1 MGDLF
6 FIASK
11 TIGMAARAE
20 TWLLLAIALGLI
32 ALYRNRLRQAKFWL
46 TLSFAAILLLTMFP
60 LGDVLLARLEGQY
73 PASPPVTDV
82 ADIIILGGDED
93 LDAYRKWGGTEVNE
107 AAERLIAAVTL
118 SRQFPD
124 AKLIYTG
131 GTASLGGDANP
142 QDPSIMMRD
151 AWIALGVGPE
161 RITLEQASR
170 NTAENAR
177 MTLALIHPTPGQTH
191 LLVTSAFHMPR
202 SVETFQR
209 NGWTGIVP
217 WPVDF
222 RSGRLGQGPGWKL
235 DKNLTALNTALK
247 EYAGLLAYWITG
259 Q

>member
-11 TIGMAARAE
+11 TIGTAARAE
-20 TWLLLAIALGLI
+20 TWLLLAMALGLI
-32 ALYRNRLRQAKFWL
+32 ALYRNRPTQAKVWL
-46 TLSFAAILLLTMFP
+46 TLSFASTFILTMFP
-60 LGDVLLARLEGQY
+60 FGDLLLANLESQY
-73 PASPPVTDV
+73 PANPPVTHVD
-82 ADIIILGGDED
+82 DIIILGGDED
-93 LDAYRKWGGTEVNE
+93 IDAYRRWGGTEVNE
-107 AAERLIAAVTL
+107 AGERLIAAVTL

-142 QDPSIMMRD
+142 QDPSEMMRD
-151 AWIALGVGPE
+151 AWIALGVAPE

-177 MTLALIHPTPGQTH
+177 LTLALIQPQPGQTH

-202 SVETFQR
+202 SMETFER
-209 NGWTGIVP
+209 NGWTGLIP

-222 RSGRLGQGPGWKL
+222 RSGSLTSGPGWKL
-235 DKNLTALNTALK
+235 DKNLTALDTALK
-247 EYAGLLAYWITG
+247 EYAGLLAYWVAG